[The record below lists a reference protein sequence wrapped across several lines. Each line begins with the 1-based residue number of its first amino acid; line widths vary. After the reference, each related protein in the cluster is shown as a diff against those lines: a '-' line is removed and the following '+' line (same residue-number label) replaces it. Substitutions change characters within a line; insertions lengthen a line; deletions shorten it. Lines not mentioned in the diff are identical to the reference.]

1 MGGGSAAG
9 GGSATGGGAAT
20 GGGSATGGGATGGG
34 SVDAG
39 PTGTATLSGP
49 LAFTV
54 KDARAV
60 LGVNP
65 DDGGTNFGVVQ
76 VAMAS
81 VTLLDFCNGTAP
93 DGTFESAFV
102 GVNSG
107 GATITPGVVPV
118 GGPQGLVALGTF
130 EVIDG
135 GNPMPLPPFYQ
146 ADAGTITVTT
156 ADMTH
161 IVGTFDVS
169 LGLPDGGHSA
179 LMGSFDAPYIVCSE
193 SWLNRARLVGD
204 AALGFRA
211 R

>member
-1 MGGGSAAG
+1 M
-9 GGSATGGGAAT
+9 
-20 GGGSATGGGATGGG
+20 
-34 SVDAG
+34 VDAG
-39 PTGTATLSGP
+39 PAGTATLSGP

-60 LGVNP
+60 LGTLA
-65 DDGGTNFGVVQ
+65 DGGADFSTVE

-81 VTLLDFCNGTAP
+81 VVLNDFCKGTAP

-102 GVNSG
+102 GVTTAG
-107 GATITPGVVPV
+107 VDIAPGMFPV
-118 GGPQGLVALGTF
+118 GINEGLVALGTF

-135 GNPMPLPPFYQ
+135 GNPMPIPPFYQ

-169 LGLPDGGHSA
+169 LGFPDGGHSM
-179 LMGSFDAPYIVCSE
+179 LMGSFDAPYIVCH
-193 SWLNRARLVGD
+193 
-204 AALGFRA
+204 
-211 R
+211 